1 MANNIEKITSIE
13 EQIKKL
19 KEKQKNLERQMQQN
33 IGAEVL
39 RSWKVSSEKEAIE
52 WIQMLAGQVNGK
64 ETNSEEW
71 DGHEDTGR

>member
-19 KEKQKNLERQMQQN
+19 KEKQKNLERQMQRN
-33 IGAEVL
+33 IGTEVL
-39 RSWKVSSEKEAIE
+39 RFWKVSSEKEAIE

-64 ETNSEEW
+64 ETNSEKR
-71 DGHEDTGR
+71 DGHEAITR